1 MSLAYLGNVSL
12 SVACPGVAAG
22 FAAGIAGINLA
33 LPDIQARLD
42 ALAAFSPQVEISFA
56 ANIAVAQSIAAS
68 LQAAITAGLS
78 PPSLSAQIAIVAALV
93 AALELAVGQI
103 NAQLTV
109 LIDLSALL
117 SAAGVFLYSYS
128 GRADGLG
135 PALASELAGGFPG
148 GSASD
153 DTNALVLATT
163 TAATWTAMSGLFKVT
178 A

>member
-1 MSLAYLGNVSL
+1 VSL
-12 SVACPGVAAG
+12 SVACPGVAVG

-42 ALAAFSPQVEISFA
+42 ALAAFAPQVEISFA

-68 LQAAITAGLS
+68 LQAAISAGLS

-93 AALELAVGQI
+93 AALEIAVGQI

-117 SAAGVFLYSYS
+117 DAAGVFLYSYS
-128 GRADGLG
+128 GRSDGLG
-135 PALASELAGGFPG
+135 PALDTELSTGFPG
-148 GSASD
+148 GTAGQQC
-153 DTNALVLATT
+153 NALVLATT
-163 TAATWTAMSGLFKVT
+163 TPGTWDAMSELFKVS
-178 A
+178 